1 MLLDSAHAGKHRKK
15 EMHRAP
21 SSPPLIPVHC
31 SFLPFAD
38 QYCICQQSE
47 KEDAQWQVWARIRRL
62 ATLPLIRGLTG
73 LPTGRQEQ
81 HTHLVE
87 RSKI

>member
-15 EMHRAP
+15 EMQRAP
-21 SSPPLIPVHC
+21 SSPAIPVHC
-31 SFLPFAD
+31 SFLSSAD

-62 ATLPLIRGLTG
+62 ATLPLIRGLTV
-73 LPTGRQEQ
+73 LPTGRQGQ
-81 HTHLVE
+81 HTHLAE